1 MRRTLANRENA
12 AHSTGPRT
20 AGGLAVASQN
30 ATRHGLTARTIIVRG
45 ELADDWEAH
54 RAAVLRDIAP
64 VGAVESAL
72 ATRVAELLW
81 RLARAGAAESAMV
94 AAALDEADAQ
104 AHSDAVEA
112 CPVAPLAGWEFDTLD
127 LDELDAL
134 VESVRADIDA
144 LDAPPPALAAR
155 IAYFNANDTSGGA
168 ALLSRLLRRALA
180 LVVRRNFARRRQAVL
195 RAAAA
200 VDVPAV
206 HRYEAHLQRALTT
219 AMQQLSGIRGGRP
232 IVAPAETEVTY
243 AARQRLVV
251 ELNRMFVGKRDDMVK
266 DVLATTAPEL
276 ASRVTDRVNVLLAR
290 AAEGDEY
297 AAASLGGLLAPSSD
311 YDDDIL
317 RAWETGNVPP

>member
-30 ATRHGLTARTIIVRG
+30 ATRHGLTARTVIVRG
-45 ELADDWEAH
+45 ELADDWAAH
-54 RAAVLRDIAP
+54 LAGVLRDIAP

-81 RLARAGAAESAMV
+81 RLARAGAAESATI

-104 AHSDAVEA
+104 AHSHAVEA

-127 LDELDAL
+127 LAELDAL
-134 VESVRADIDA
+134 AESVRADIDA

-206 HRYEAHLQRALTT
+206 HRHEAHLQRALTT
-219 AMQQLSGIRGGRP
+219 AMQQLAAIRGGAIGTRC
-232 IVAPAETEVTY
+232 
-243 AARQRLVV
+243 
-251 ELNRMFVGKRDDMVK
+251 
-266 DVLATTAPEL
+266 
-276 ASRVTDRVNVLLAR
+276 SR
-290 AAEGDEY
+290 
-297 AAASLGGLLAPSSD
+297 SP
-311 YDDDIL
+311 
-317 RAWETGNVPP
+317 

>member
-12 AHSTGPRT
+12 THSTGPRT

-30 ATRHGLTARTIIVRG
+30 ATRHGLTARSVIVRG

-54 RAAVLRDIAP
+54 LAGVLRDIAP

-81 RLARAGAAESAMV
+81 RLARAGAAESATI

-112 CPVAPLAGWEFDTLD
+112 CPVAPLAGWDFVTFDLA
-127 LDELDAL
+127 ELVAL
-134 VESVRADIDA
+134 VDSVRADCDA
-144 LDAPPPALAAR
+144 LATPSDALAGR
-155 IAYFNANDTSGGA
+155 IAYFNANDTNDGGA
-168 ALLSRLLRRALA
+168 LRSRLLRRALA
-180 LVVRRNFARRRQAVL
+180 LVVRHRYALRRRDTL

-232 IVAPAETEVTY
+232 IVTPADTAMTY
-243 AARQRLVV
+243 AARERLVA

-311 YDDDIL
+311 YDDDLL

>member
-12 AHSTGPRT
+12 THSTGPRT

-30 ATRHGLTARTIIVRG
+30 ATRHGLTARSVIVRG

-54 RAAVLRDIAP
+54 LAGVLRDIAP

-72 ATRVAELLW
+72 ANRVAELLW
-81 RLARAGAAESAMV
+81 RLARAGAAESATI

-104 AHSDAVEA
+104 AHSDAVAA
-112 CPVAPLAGWEFDTLD
+112 CPVAPLAGWEFDTVN

-155 IAYFNANDTSGGA
+155 IAHFHKHDTNGGA
-168 ALLSRLLRRALA
+168 LLPRLLRRALA

-206 HRYEAHLQRALTT
+206 HRHEAHLQRALTT
-219 AMQQLSGIRGGRP
+219 AMQQLAGVRGGAIGTRCSISP
-232 IVAPAETEVTY
+232 
-243 AARQRLVV
+243 
-251 ELNRMFVGKRDDMVK
+251 
-266 DVLATTAPEL
+266 
-276 ASRVTDRVNVLLAR
+276 
-290 AAEGDEY
+290 
-297 AAASLGGLLAPSSD
+297 
-311 YDDDIL
+311 
-317 RAWETGNVPP
+317 